1 MRKMVSEKDVSKI
14 FKPSPL
20 NEEGKPIKGYSIYL
34 EGELPKFLTKE
45 QKLPKYKIIR
55 PDGSVLTVVPTTFR
69 NDIREE
75 LTKLGYS
82 FIPVTEE
89 VVVPVKSIAGVRVS
103 ISNANWK
110 LKYAI
115 IINKGSV
122 NEIIDGT
129 AKVLKV
135 LLDNNVYIDKD
146 SVCSS
151 YCGIAIEN
159 EDDVNKIINYRR
171 K

>member
-1 MRKMVSEKDVSKI
+1 MVTDRDINKI

-55 PDGSVLTVVPTTFR
+55 PDRSTLAIVPTSFR

-75 LTKLGYS
+75 LVKLGYE
-82 FIPVTEE
+82 FIPVTDN
-89 VVVPVKSIAGVRVS
+89 VIVPVKSIDGVRVS
-103 ISNANWK
+103 IRNTNWK

-115 IINKGSV
+115 IVNKGNL
-122 NEIIDGT
+122 NEIIDDT
-129 AKVLKV
+129 KKVLKV
-135 LLDNNVYIDKD
+135 LLDNNVDIDKE
-146 SVCSS
+146 SVCAS

-159 EDDVNKIINYRR
+159 EDDVNKIMSYKR

>member
-1 MRKMVSEKDVSKI
+1 MTSELDINKI

-55 PDGSVLTVVPTTFR
+55 PDGSTLAVVPTSFR

-75 LTKLGYS
+75 LVKLGYE
-82 FIPVTEE
+82 FIPVTEN
-89 VVVPVKSIAGVRVS
+89 VTVPVKSINGVRVS
-103 ISNANWK
+103 ISNTNWK
-110 LKYAI
+110 LRYAV
-115 IINKGSV
+115 IINKGNV
-122 NEIIDGT
+122 NEIINDT
-129 AKVLKV
+129 KKVLKV
-135 LLDNNVYIDKD
+135 LLDNKVDIDKE
-146 SVCSS
+146 SICAS
-151 YCGIAIEN
+151 YCGIAIEDEN
-159 EDDVNKIINYRR
+159 DINKIMSYKR

>member
-1 MRKMVSEKDVSKI
+1 MVSERDINKI

-20 NEEGKPIKGYSIYL
+20 NEECKPIKGYSIYI

-55 PDGSVLTVVPTTFR
+55 PDGSILAVVPISFR

-75 LTKLGYS
+75 FVKLGYT
-82 FIPVTEE
+82 FDPIADDVII
-89 VVVPVKSIAGVRVS
+89 PVKSIDGVRVS

-115 IINKGSV
+115 IINKGDV
-122 NEIIDGT
+122 NEIINDT
-129 AKVLKV
+129 KKVLKS
-135 LLDNNVYIDKD
+135 LLDNDVNINKE
-146 SVCSS
+146 SICAS
-151 YCGIAIEN
+151 YCGMAIEN
-159 EDDVNKIINYRR
+159 EDDINKIINYKR

>member
-1 MRKMVSEKDVSKI
+1 MTSEEDVRKL

-45 QKLPKYKIIR
+45 QKLPKYKIVR
-55 PDGSVLTVVPTTFR
+55 LDGSVLAVVPVSFR

-75 LTKLGYS
+75 LTKLGYT
-82 FIPVTEE
+82 FTPFTEDSI
-89 VVVPVKSIAGVRVS
+89 VPVKSIGGVRVT
-103 ISNANWK
+103 ISQANWK
-110 LKYAI
+110 LKNAI
-115 IINKGSV
+115 IINKGDI
-122 NEIIDGT
+122 NEIINGVS
-129 AKVLKV
+129 KVVKV
-135 LLDNNVYIDKD
+135 LLDNNVNIDKD
-146 SVCSS
+146 SICGS

-159 EDDVNKIINYRR
+159 DDDVNKVMNYKR

>member
-1 MRKMVSEKDVSKI
+1 MVSEKDVNKI

-34 EGELPKFLTKE
+34 EGELPKFLIKE

-55 PDGSVLTVVPTTFR
+55 PNKSTLAIVPTSFR

-75 LTKLGYS
+75 LVKLGYE
-82 FIPVTEE
+82 FIPVTED
-89 VVVPVKSIAGVRVS
+89 VTVPVKSIDGVRVS
-103 ISNANWK
+103 ISNTNWK

-115 IINKGSV
+115 IINKGNV
-122 NEIIDGT
+122 NEIINDT
-129 AKVLKV
+129 RKVLKI
-135 LLDNNVYIDKD
+135 LLDNKVDVDKE
-146 SVCSS
+146 SICASH
-151 YCGIAIEN
+151 CGIAIEN
-159 EDDVNKIINYRR
+159 DDDINKIINYKR

>member
-1 MRKMVSEKDVSKI
+1 MVTERDINKI

-20 NEEGKPIKGYSIYL
+20 NEENKPIKGYSIYL

-55 PDGSVLTVVPTTFR
+55 PDGSTLAVVPTSFR

-75 LTKLGYS
+75 LVKLGYE
-82 FIPVTEE
+82 FIPVTEN
-89 VVVPVKSIAGVRVS
+89 VTVPVKSMDGVRIS
-103 ISNANWK
+103 IRNTNWK

-115 IINKGSV
+115 IVNKGDV
-122 NEIIDGT
+122 NEIINDT
-129 AKVLKV
+129 KKVLKV
-135 LLDNNVYIDKD
+135 LLNNKVNIDKE
-146 SVCSS
+146 SICAS

-159 EDDVNKIINYRR
+159 EDDINKIMNYRR
-171 K
+171 H

>member
-1 MRKMVSEKDVSKI
+1 MVSGKDVNKI

-34 EGELPKFLTKE
+34 EGELPKFLTKA

-55 PDGSVLTVVPTTFR
+55 PDGSTLATVPTSFR
-69 NDIREE
+69 NDVREE
-75 LTKLGYS
+75 LTKLGYT
-82 FIPVTEE
+82 FILATDDATI
-89 VVVPVKSIAGVRVS
+89 PVKSIDGVRVS
-103 ISNANWK
+103 ISNSNWK

-115 IINKGSV
+115 IINKGSAD
-122 NEIIDGT
+122 EIIDGT
-129 AKVLKV
+129 RKVLKV
-135 LLDNNVYIDKD
+135 LLDNNVDIEKE

-151 YCGIAIEN
+151 YCGIAIED
-159 EDDVNKIINYRR
+159 EDDISKVMRYKR

>member
-1 MRKMVSEKDVSKI
+1 MIAERDVNKI

-20 NEEGKPIKGYSIYL
+20 NEEGKPIKGFSIYL

-55 PDGSVLTVVPTTFR
+55 PDKSILAIVPTSFR

-75 LTKLGYS
+75 FVKLGYE
-82 FIPVTEE
+82 FIPVTEN
-89 VVVPVKSIAGVRVS
+89 VIVPVKSIDGVRVS

-115 IINKGSV
+115 IINRGAV
-122 NEIIDGT
+122 NEIINDT
-129 AKVLKV
+129 KKVLKI
-135 LLDNNVYIDKD
+135 LLDNKVNVDKE
-146 SVCSS
+146 SVCAS

-159 EDDVNKIINYRR
+159 EDDINKIMTYKR